1 MQGGGFRMMSTSPQ
15 ADGETRPHKAPAP
28 EALIADAQRG
38 DQRAL
43 EQLLECYRN
52 YLRLLSR
59 TSLDNELGAKVG
71 ASDLVQETLIKAHA
85 RFDQFRGRT
94 EKELVGW
101 LRSILARHLVD
112 LVRRFELN
120 AGRRLARE
128 SDAGLKRLLRFVRRH
143 RGALGDVRGAASN
156 LPIDKALGPGEV
168 GVNAHIDNVRLRP
181 GVLPE
186 DAYGRAA
193 CEHVRNHLRGYLF
206 GKRRHALVRHAVV
219 AGEGEDRLV
228 AQSRLHRPGGEAVAS
243 REILEISE
251 TPLWFRQVVEVR
263 TYLWLER
270 LVYRLD

>member
-1 MQGGGFRMMSTSPQ
+1 MMSTSPQ

-128 SDAGLKRLLRFVRRH
+128 RRLDAAIGRSSMALARFVAARGESPSAEAQRRELGVFLADALSQLDPDH
-143 RGALGDVRGAASN
+143 REVIILRN
-156 LPIDKALGPGEV
+156 LEELDWKEV
-168 GVNAHIDNVRLRP
+168 GRLMNRSPDAARMLWTRGLMRLRP
-181 GVLPE
+181 LIE
-186 DAYGRAA
+186 AA
-193 CEHVRNHLRGYLF
+193 
-206 GKRRHALVRHAVV
+206 
-219 AGEGEDRLV
+219 
-228 AQSRLHRPGGEAVAS
+228 S
-243 REILEISE
+243 
-251 TPLWFRQVVEVR
+251 
-263 TYLWLER
+263 
-270 LVYRLD
+270 